1 MRQRLTLLLTYVVT
15 HAKRGRTRPLDALW
29 HIAPADP
36 HGRASVGRRSNGRAS
51 VGLHAPARPSRPA
64 TARPP

>member
-1 MRQRLTLLLTYVVT
+1 LTMRQRLTLLLTYVVT

-36 HGRASVGRRSNGRAS
+36 MVE
-51 VGLHAPARPSRPA
+51 PA
-64 TARPP
+64 